1 MPQKNNSLSA
11 VEKRAKYVCF
21 DDFFLL
27 KEKTKVQWSYLK
39 NKGVMVNTSVRKIQ
53 KFLIH
58 LYNFT
63 AN

>member
-39 NKGVMVNTSVRKIQ
+39 NKGVMVNTSQENSKILNPSLQ
-53 KFLIH
+53 
-58 LYNFT
+58 LYS
-63 AN
+63 